1 MRPTVMSIF
10 SLTCVLAMAAGAFGQ
25 GDYRVVAVTDGGTV
39 SGTVKWSGPVP
50 RGLDSPVTK
59 DPQICDPDSKKTADL
74 DRLIVGPEG
83 GVANTVVYLKNI
95 SSGKAIDLPEQRRE
109 SPVGA
114 PSRLPRPGGR
124 RTRTD
129 RRRGEQISALLVHK
143 Y

>member
-74 DRLIVGPEG
+74 DRLIVGPDG
-83 GVANTVVYLKNI
+83 RLNI
-95 SSGKAIDLPEQRRE
+95 PEPQIKRSCRVFRALILTGE
-109 SPVGA
+109 S
-114 PSRLPRPGGR
+114 
-124 RTRTD
+124 
-129 RRRGEQISALLVHK
+129 
-143 Y
+143 